1 MLRAILYSLLLFATA
16 SAFSLGDIKHFL
28 VIFFENR
35 SFNHIFGCAA
45 AKGLLPGVDGL
56 KAGMGN
62 YKDPS
67 DPSSGFID
75 ALEQCGKAEYVCSHS
90 PDHSFPGTQQ
100 QIFGGACDAA
110 CAADCATRGTC
121 PNETMGGY
129 AYNSRTHNYSSMHAF
144 APEQLPVKIA
154 LAQEFALFNNFY
166 ESMPGPSQPNHMF
179 AQSATACGATETG
192 VVYEQCGGVLP
203 LFPQKTIYES
213 LLDAGHDFRIF
224 YNGSITEGGVPG
236 DIYMGGLL
244 KHLAGRA
251 HTFDAKDSGFFDA
264 AAKGTLP
271 EFSWLL
277 PRNGGP
283 HPNDDHPCH
292 DVALGE
298 ELLKSV
304 YEALRAGPNWN
315 DTALLVVYDDP
326 GGFFDHVQPPLHAP
340 PPNTPCDKK
349 NSGCPDKFAF
359 DRLGARLANLLISP
373 RVPKGAVYRDPA
385 GPTNTSKFDLA
396 SIPATVKNL
405 FGLPHFLS
413 ERDAWSGSFHEAF
426 TTPPRTDTPV
436 HLPDAPPPTV
446 GAATRHGCGAPAD
459 ATRRQKRH
467 HSLLSHLLHDEDD
480 GDDDGEVEADDDGEE
495 EDDDGA
501 QIPGLGENSFL
512 VTKGFDAM
520 KSAIARKAERV
531 LERLADGS
539 LPVHADEL

>member
-1 MLRAILYSLLLFATA
+1 MRFLFSLLLATA

-45 AKGLLPGVDGL
+45 AKGRCPAVDGL

-62 YKDPS
+62 FKDPS
-67 DPSSGFID
+67 DPTSGFID

-144 APEQLPVKIA
+144 NPEQLPIKIA

-203 LFPQKTIYES
+203 LFPQRTIYES
-213 LLDAGHDFRIF
+213 LLDAGRDFRIF

-251 HTFDAKDSGFFDA
+251 HTFDAKDSGFFDS

-277 PRNGGP
+277 PRNGGA

-304 YEALRAGPNWN
+304 YEALRAGRTGTTRRSSSCTTTPAASS
-315 DTALLVVYDDP
+315 TTS
-326 GGFFDHVQPPLHAP
+326 QPPLHAP

-349 NSGCPDKFAF
+349 NSGCPDTFAF

-373 RVPKGAVYRDPA
+373 RVPKGAVYRDPP
-385 GPTNTSKFDLA
+385 G
-396 SIPATVKNL
+396 
-405 FGLPHFLS
+405 
-413 ERDAWSGSFHEAF
+413 RR
-426 TTPPRTDTPV
+426 TPPSLISRRSPRRSRTSSASPTFSRSATRGA
-436 HLPDAPPPTV
+436 APSTRRSPRRRAPTRPSTCPTRRRPPSAPRRATAAARPPTRRAARS
-446 GAATRHGCGAPAD
+446 GTTRCSRTSSATRTTGTTTARWRRTTMARRRTTTAPKSPGSAR
-459 ATRRQKRH
+459 TRSSSPRASTR
-467 HSLLSHLLHDEDD
+467 
-480 GDDDGEVEADDDGEE
+480 
-495 EDDDGA
+495 
-501 QIPGLGENSFL
+501 
-512 VTKGFDAM
+512 
-520 KSAIARKAERV
+520 
-531 LERLADGS
+531 
-539 LPVHADEL
+539 

>member
-1 MLRAILYSLLLFATA
+1 MRFLFSLLLATA
-16 SAFSLGDIKHFL
+16 HAFSLGDIKHFL

-62 YKDPS
+62 FKDPS

-144 APEQLPVKIA
+144 NPEQLPMKIA

-203 LFPQKTIYES
+203 LFPQRTIYES
-213 LLDAGHDFRIF
+213 LLDAGRDFRIF

-251 HTFDAKDSGFFDA
+251 HTFDAKDSGFFDS

-277 PRNGGP
+277 PRNGGA

-304 YEALRAGPNWN
+304 YEALRA
-315 DTALLVVYDDP
+315 DP
-326 GGFFDHVQPPLHAP
+326 TG
-340 PPNTPCDKK
+340 TTRR
-349 NSGCPDKFAF
+349 S
-359 DRLGARLANLLISP
+359 SSS
-373 RVPKGAVYRDPA
+373 
-385 GPTNTSKFDLA
+385 TT
-396 SIPATVKNL
+396 IPAA
-405 FGLPHFLS
+405 S
-413 ERDAWSGSFHEAF
+413 S
-426 TTPPRTDTPV
+426 TTSSRRSTRRRRT
-436 HLPDAPPPTV
+436 
-446 GAATRHGCGAPAD
+446 RR
-459 ATRRQKRH
+459 ATRRTRAAPTRSPSTASARASPTCSSRRACPRAPSTATPPGRRTPP
-467 HSLLSHLLHDEDD
+467 SLISRRSPRRSRTSS
-480 GDDDGEVEADDDGEE
+480 ASPIFSRSATR
-495 EDDDGA
+495 GA
-501 QIPGLGENSFL
+501 APSTRRSPRRRAPTRPSTCPTRRRPPSAPRRATAAARPPTRRAARSGTTRCSRTSSATRTTGTTTARWRRTTTARRRTTTAPKSPGSGENSFL